1 MNESGL
7 DDIANAVLLGVGTH
21 PPLVSLRTAWRGGA
35 SGPGKNL
42 TTGPIPQFV
51 ASHESR
57 EGRLGE
63 YDIAQGICPCFFIA
77 KTTLTPEKDENTR
90 YVVEVAAVM
99 PSMLLG
105 RRLTESDIETF
116 AELVASGLLAPRDLA
131 NTSIPSRLL
140 AAGIGSTI
148 KNYSV
153 MRLAVDGTDQQSRV
167 VAEVSFKLSPRV
179 LLGRPIDRGN

>member
-1 MNESGL
+1 MRESGL
-7 DDIANAVLLGVGTH
+7 DDIATAVLLGVATH

-35 SGPGKNL
+35 AGPGMDI
-42 TTGPIPQFV
+42 TSGPIPQFV
-51 ASHESR
+51 VSHETL

-63 YDIAQGICPCFFIA
+63 YDITQAMCPCFFVA
-77 KTTLTPEKDENTR
+77 KTSLTPEKDENTR
-90 YVVEVAAVM
+90 YVVEVAAIM

-116 AELVASGLLAPRDLA
+116 SELVASGLLAPRDLA

-167 VAEVSFKLSPRV
+167 VAEVSFKLTPRV
-179 LLGRPIDRGN
+179 LLGRPIDLGN